1 MYEIQLN
8 RIKKKLCEARE
19 VDKKY
24 KVFGASTHKY
34 KIGPPV
40 SIGDI
45 DNFEKKYSITLPE
58 CYKSFLLT
66 IGNGGGSYA
75 GSAAG
80 PFYGIYPL
88 GKNVDEILDKPELFL
103 KNSVQIRPK
112 ITDEEWAKLTE
123 HLVNDDD
130 ISDDDYDKE
139 MGKVFSGV
147 LPIGSQGCSYLHAIV
162 VSGEYSGRVVNIDL
176 DLNKPKFCFEANF
189 LDWYERWL
197 DEIISGILLE
207 EGPNWFGY
215 TMGGDDKHLLEIY
228 EKSEDIEEKLEA
240 LKGLTK
246 LISASCESCRKL
258 IKICEEEN
266 SELRHIAVRMLTK
279 FSYATAIDILDKH
292 IDGDDEDCLTACQ
305 SIFWYAKDK
314 SIDWA
319 DRLKNR
325 LAQVS
330 SDETFRFITYIL
342 REVKIDYSENIKPF
356 CTHENEEVRVTAF
369 YSLGQ
374 LKNKSRFIDEFIVG
388 LQDESPRV
396 VHITL
401 QALVGIK
408 DKRLLDSYIKII
420 ERFKA
425 DENYVLTNLDH
436 RLKDMGY
443 GNRSKFAKRFG
454 IYGIDGLSKRNKS
467 LADVFKKIFR

>member
-1 MYEIQLN
+1 
-8 RIKKKLCEARE
+8 
-19 VDKKY
+19 
-24 KVFGASTHKY
+24 
-34 KIGPPV
+34 
-40 SIGDI
+40 
-45 DNFEKKYSITLPE
+45 
-58 CYKSFLLT
+58 
-66 IGNGGGSYA
+66 
-75 GSAAG
+75 
-80 PFYGIYPL
+80 
-88 GKNVDEILDKPELFL
+88 
-103 KNSVQIRPK
+103 
-112 ITDEEWAKLTE
+112 
-123 HLVNDDD
+123 
-130 ISDDDYDKE
+130 
-139 MGKVFSGV
+139 
-147 LPIGSQGCSYLHAIV
+147 
-162 VSGEYSGRVVNIDL
+162 
-176 DLNKPKFCFEANF
+176 
-189 LDWYERWL
+189 
-197 DEIISGILLE
+197 
-207 EGPNWFGY
+207 
-215 TMGGDDKHLLEIY
+215 
-228 EKSEDIEEKLEA
+228 
-240 LKGLTK
+240 